1 VVPIVKTLGAICF
14 YTLILNFD
22 SEFKGVD
29 LYWNAY
35 ILVFNQNGAN
45 AKQHL
50 KKKLQVSKEQLEFLQ
65 VCLGIQILPGLW
77 VYRISVFGS
86 EGPKFESREN
96 LLHLLLQNYS
106 TDQSNGKSP
115 VYI

>member
-1 VVPIVKTLGAICF
+1 
-14 YTLILNFD
+14 LNFD

-50 KKKLQVSKEQLEFLQ
+50 GKKLQVSKEHIEFLK
-65 VCLGIQILPGLW
+65 VSLGIQILPGLW
-77 VYRISVFGS
+77 GYRISVLGS
-86 EGPKFESREN
+86 EGPRFESPSSK
-96 LLHLLLQNYS
+96 LLNRSVQRKIPLLIKMTVFS
-106 TDQSNGKSP
+106 VSMSF
-115 VYI
+115 